1 MLDRQLPKP
10 GELLGDYRIDAEL
23 GRGGL
28 GVVYLAVNRHLL
40 SQRVAIKLLARPSH
54 GPATDLLRE
63 AAHLSDLDH
72 PHVVRMLHY
81 GIHREH
87 PYLVLEYLGEQTL
100 HRQLLEHGA
109 LGLAEALRIN
119 SAIASALEYLH
130 ENGVVHCDIK
140 PQNVV
145 LTERAQ
151 PKLID
156 FGFARSLHSTS
167 SEPFGTETYAAPE
180 RPRTQRSDV
189 FSAAK
194 TLLACLSPTPT
205 GHAPELQ
212 IIGRLKIPAPLAH
225 AITRA
230 ASERSDER
238 PFAGDWRS
246 QLEVLRR
253 TEGRMYSRRRVLR
266 LVPAVLNGVAIFAV
280 SAGSLLA
287 DEEVVVRTAATPA
300 VVVAPANE
308 PETRQD
314 RPAGAAEDGGPPAVS
329 PPPPVDEQ
337 RGGQPSTSRAPPR
350 EASGPPASESVK
362 TPRPKTSPKRV
373 RVRMSPVVDAT
384 GGEIRR
390 FEQ

>member
-10 GELLGDYRIDAEL
+10 GELVGDYRIDAEL

-40 SQRVAIKLLARPSH
+40 SQRVAIKLLTRPSH
-54 GPATDLLRE
+54 EPATDLLRE
-63 AAHLSDLDH
+63 AAHLSHLDH
-72 PHVVRMLHY
+72 AHVVRMLHY

-100 HRQLLEHGA
+100 HRHLLEHGA
-109 LGLAEALRIN
+109 LGLAEALHIN
-119 SAIASALEYLH
+119 SAIASAVEYLH

-145 LTERAQ
+145 LTERGQ

-167 SEPFGTETYAAPE
+167 SEPFGTQTYAAPE
-180 RPRTQRSDV
+180 RARTERSDV

-194 TLLACLSPTPT
+194 TLLACLAPTPT
-205 GHAPELQ
+205 GHAPDLR
-212 IIGRLKIPAPLAH
+212 IIDRLEIPAPLAH

-230 ASERSDER
+230 ASEHADQR
-238 PFAGDWRS
+238 PSAGDWRL
-246 QLEVLRR
+246 QLERFSG
-253 TEGRMYSRRRVLR
+253 TEGRRSNWRRVLSS
-266 LVPAVLNGVAIFAV
+266 VPPALNGLAIV
-280 SAGSLLA
+280 VLSAGSLLA
-287 DEEVVVRTAATPA
+287 DEVAQAGAAPA
-300 VVVAPANE
+300 VAVVPANE
-308 PETRQD
+308 PDTRQD
-314 RPAGAAEDGGPPAVS
+314 RPPGATADGGPPAGS
-329 PPPPVDEQ
+329 PPSAADEQ
-337 RGGQPSTSRAPPR
+337 RAGQPSTSRMPPR
-350 EASGPPASESVK
+350 EAGATPASESVK
-362 TPRPKTSPKRV
+362 TPRPRTSPKRV

-384 GGEIRR
+384 GGKVRR